1 MFIRPSGAVTGS
13 INYAELPSDHPL
25 AQGRSEEGVVE
36 ESAAPES
43 ETEPEPEAESEAP
56 KDYATKGEWVD
67 YAVTQGADRSEAESL
82 TKQELID
89 LYGG

>member
-1 MFIRPSGAVTGS
+1 MFIRPSGVVTGS
-13 INYAELPSDHPL
+13 INHAELEALKGS
-25 AQGRSEEGVVE
+25 SEEGATEQVAPE
-36 ESAAPES
+36 PEPQPES
-43 ETEPEPEAESEAP
+43 ESEPEAP

-67 YAVTQGADRSEAESL
+67 YAITQGAERGEAESL